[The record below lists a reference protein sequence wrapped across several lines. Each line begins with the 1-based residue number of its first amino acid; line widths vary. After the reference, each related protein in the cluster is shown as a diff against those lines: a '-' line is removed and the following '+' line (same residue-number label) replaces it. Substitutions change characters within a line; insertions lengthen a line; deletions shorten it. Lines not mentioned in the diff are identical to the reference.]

1 MRRTR
6 RLWLVALASAPALVA
21 VPSRAGAQTAP
32 AAPVPAVPSP
42 PPAPD
47 VPAPAPVPEVPSP
60 ALGSAEAAAG
70 VAFGADEVRLD
81 TKTQSLDVAGH
92 VRVDEPPFH
101 LSSDALAM
109 KRVPI
114 GVELAGHGILA
125 FCPCL
130 GTPLSVRFSGATV
143 APPYD
148 VILKQPVLDVF
159 GVPIAWAPAVWLRS
173 RARPGLLPPD
183 LGWRGADGFFAGG
196 GVHLPWF
203 APTRA
208 GAASTTTGAG
218 DAAAGL
224 DLRAGGYVEGGFAV
238 QTDLATEATRT
249 RIGWDRF
256 RGEDG
261 VSLDASG
268 ASSPSANPSVS
279 WRIAALRGERAVRAT
294 TDVGQAAQAFDRG
307 AAEARWT
314 ALGWTVASRVE
325 AVAIRGGD
333 AADLGASGPV
343 LVVRRSDAMGPG
355 GTYDATLEGG
365 QLASA
370 LQGATSFARG
380 EAHAQ
385 WAWSFGPAATSV
397 ALHGVGQ
404 VADDGTERAAA
415 GAAQLR
421 GRLGVPLIR
430 AFGAES
436 VVSGGAALP
445 DPWVHTTE
453 PYVEAAAIETR
464 AADAALLPAARGMTA
479 PNGEAWVASAG
490 WTNAIGQWGARTSG
504 ELDVAAGL
512 VGSLP
517 ASGEVSGAEGVVR
530 ARASVQAPVLSLRA
544 DAARVI
550 AGADSRG
557 GAFSGTL
564 RAGSRSGLHA
574 GAHVAERDGVDP
586 VLARALVD
594 PTLEPASGFFAATGW
609 TAGADAGVPFGSRIT
624 LRASSDADLT
634 ARELVAVGGAIEL
647 HDPCGCVVLRA
658 NGAERIGRGG
668 VDVWLSIDLP
678 GGVP

>member
-1 MRRTR
+1 LRRTR
-6 RLWLVALASAPALVA
+6 RAWLVALAGALAAEA
-21 VPSRAGAQTAP
+21 VPSRAVAQTA
-32 AAPVPAVPSP
+32 
-42 PPAPD
+42 
-47 VPAPAPVPEVPSP
+47 
-60 ALGSAEAAAG
+60 AAASVPVAPGELDPAESAVG
-70 VAFGADEVRLD
+70 VSFGADEVHLD
-81 TKTQSLDVAGH
+81 AKTQSLDVSGH

-109 KRVPI
+109 KRVPV
-114 GVELAGHGILA
+114 GVELTGHGTLA

-130 GTPLSVRFSGATV
+130 GTPLSIRFSGATV

-159 GVPIAWAPAVWLRS
+159 GIPVAWAPAIWLRS

-196 GVHLPWF
+196 GVHLPWL
-203 APTRA
+203 APPRA
-208 GAASTTTGAG
+208 GPGVSTTAAVDTGS
-218 DAAAGL
+218 GL
-224 DLRAGGYVEGGFAV
+224 DLRAGGYVDGGFAV

-256 RGEDG
+256 HGDDG
-261 VSLDASG
+261 VSIDAYG
-268 ASSPSANPSVS
+268 ASSGSANPSVS
-279 WRIAALRGERAVRAT
+279 WRVAALRGERAVRAT
-294 TDVGQAAQAFDRG
+294 SDVGQAAQAFDRG

-314 ALGWTVASRVE
+314 ALGWTFASRVE
-325 AVAIRGGD
+325 AVAVRGGD

-343 LVVRRSDAMGPG
+343 LVVRRSDALGAS

-370 LQGATSFARG
+370 SQGATSFARG
-380 EAHAQ
+380 EADAR
-385 WAWSFGPAATSV
+385 WASAFGLAAASV
-397 ALHGVGQ
+397 AVHGVGQ
-404 VADDGTERAAA
+404 VADDGTERTVD

-421 GRLGVPLIR
+421 ARLGVPLVR
-430 AFGAES
+430 AFAGE
-436 VVSGGAALP
+436 AAP
-445 DPWVHTTE
+445 PEAAGPRDPWVHTTE

-464 AADAALLPAARGMTA
+464 AGDTAILPVARGMTA
-479 PNGEAWVASAG
+479 PSGEAWVASAG
-490 WTNAIGQWGARTSG
+490 WANAMGRWGARASAA
-504 ELDVAAGL
+504 LDAAAGL

-517 ASGEVSGAEGVVR
+517 GSGSAARTDGVVR
-530 ARASVQAPVLSLRA
+530 AGLSAQAAVLSLRA
-544 DAARVI
+544 DAARVLS
-550 AGADSRG
+550 GVDSRG
-557 GAFSGTL
+557 GAFSAYA
-564 RAGSRSGLHA
+564 RVGSRGGLHA

-609 TAGADAGVPFGSRIT
+609 TGGADAGVPLGPRIT
-624 LRASSDADLT
+624 VRGGADADLT

-647 HDPCGCVVLRA
+647 HDPCGCVVVRA

-678 GGVP
+678 AAVP

>member
-1 MRRTR
+1 LRRTR

-21 VPSRAGAQTAP
+21 VPSRAGAQTA
-32 AAPVPAVPSP
+32 AATR
-42 PPAPD
+42 APD
-47 VPAPAPVPEVPSP
+47 VPSP
-60 ALGSAEAAAG
+60 ALGPAEAAAG
-70 VAFGADEVRLD
+70 VAFGADEVHLD

-114 GVELAGHGILA
+114 GVELAGHGTLA

-203 APTRA
+203 APARA
-208 GAASTTTGAG
+208 GAAPSTTDAG

-224 DLRAGGYVEGGFAV
+224 DLRAGGYVDGGFAV
-238 QTDLATEATRT
+238 QADLATEGTRT

-256 RGEDG
+256 RGDDG

-268 ASSPSANPSVS
+268 ASSASANPSVS

-333 AADLGASGPV
+333 AADLGATGPV

-370 LQGATSFARG
+370 RQGATSFARG

-385 WAWSFGPAATSV
+385 WASALGPAAASIG
-397 ALHGVGQ
+397 LHGVGQ
-404 VADDGTERAAA
+404 VADDGTERAAD

-421 GRLGVPLIR
+421 ARLGVPLVR
-430 AFGAES
+430 AFGGQAVAPE
-436 VVSGGAALP
+436 GAALP

-464 AADAALLPAARGMTA
+464 AGDTAILPAARGMTA

-490 WTNAIGQWGARTSG
+490 WANAIGQWGARTSG

-517 ASGEVSGAEGVVR
+517 ASAEVAGASGADGVVR

-550 AGADSRG
+550 AGAESRG

-564 RAGSRSGLHA
+564 RVGSRSGLHA
-574 GAHVAERDGVDP
+574 GAHFAERDGMDP

-609 TAGADAGVPFGSRIT
+609 TGGADAGVPLGSRIT